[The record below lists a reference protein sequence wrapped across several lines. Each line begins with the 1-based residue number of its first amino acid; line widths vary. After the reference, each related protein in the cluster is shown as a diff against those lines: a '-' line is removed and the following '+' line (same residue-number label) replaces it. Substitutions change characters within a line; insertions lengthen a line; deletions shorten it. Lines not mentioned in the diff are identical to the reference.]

1 LKKELAGF
9 STEIDFV
16 EDNEFP
22 ELGKIFVIDS
32 KLKDLYPQ
40 KISTIVGNK
49 PIYNLEVSEANKNLK
64 NMQKILDFFLI
75 NEITRE
81 DTVVAVGGGIVTDM
95 TALAASLYLRGCK
108 LALVPTTLLAMV
120 DAAVGGKTAINF
132 RGYKNNLGSFYPA
145 NRIIF
150 NLDFLRNLPATEF
163 ENGFIEIKK
172 MALLKNNGLLEMITS
187 EAPLADI
194 IQKAIDTK
202 LEFCRKDLTD
212 RGVRRFL
219 NLGHTFAHVIE
230 TASDFKIPHGL
241 AVAKGIL
248 LATEY
253 SRALGKISETE
264 LENISQL
271 FMEYKLP
278 DFPNLELAKFQNII
292 IKDKKKGDNVNLVL
306 LKGIYKPFLFTDT
319 NLQNLYNFIYK
330 K

>member
-1 LKKELAGF
+1 MKKELAGF

-32 KLKDLYPQ
+32 KLKEIYPK
-40 KISTIVGNK
+40 KISTIIKNK
-49 PIYNLEVSEANKNLK
+49 SFLSLEVTEANKNMK
-64 NMQKILDFFLI
+64 NLQKILDFFLK

-108 LALVPTTLLAMV
+108 LAFVPTTLLAMV

-145 NRIIF
+145 NKIILD
-150 NLDFLRNLPATEF
+150 LDFLRNLPAKEF
-163 ENGFIEIKK
+163 DNGFIEIKK
-172 MALLKNNGLLEMITS
+172 IAILKNNGLLEMINK
-187 EAPLADI
+187 EAPLANI
-194 IQKAIDTK
+194 IQKAINTK
-202 LEFCRKDLTD
+202 LDLCKKDLTD

-230 TASDFKIPHGL
+230 TASNFKIPHGL

-248 LATEY
+248 LAAGY
-253 SRALGKISETE
+253 SLLLRKISETE
-264 LENISQL
+264 LEKISTL
-271 FMEYKLP
+271 FAEYELP
-278 DFPNLELAKFQNII
+278 DFPIIDFPKFQTII
-292 IKDKKKGDNVNLVL
+292 SKDKKKGKNVNLVL
-306 LKGIYKPFLFTDT
+306 LKGLYKPFLFYDT
-319 NLQNLYNFIYK
+319 NIQTLYNFIYEK
-330 K
+330 